1 MQPKARRVSKTTVTA
16 ASVGGLFEPREAL
29 LETLRQGPTNVLPEP
44 GPPTKGQGSCWKLK
58 TIRHAVPWLQSYSL
72 SGVWRV
78 LRRSGLKLRTAQVQ
92 HYSPDADYEP
102 KVAHL
107 LACLQ
112 ETARHRDTTV
122 LLFMDEMG
130 YYCWPAPTT
139 VWVATA
145 PAPLPH
151 TDRQGVKQ
159 QQWRIIGVL
168 NALSGQVDYLDGYV
182 VGRAKVIAMYK
193 QIIQRYNW
201 AARIYVVQD
210 NWNIH
215 HHDAVVEALSTMPTI
230 EPVWLPTYAPWLNPI
245 EKLWRWL
252 RQDVLKMH
260 RLAAQW
266 SELRQR
272 VNTFLDQFAHGSS
285 ELLCYVGLAGK
296 GKLAQAI
303 RAP

>member
-1 MQPKARRVSKTTVTA
+1 MQPQARRASTTTATA
-16 ASVGGLFEPREAL
+16 ASVGGLFEQREAL
-29 LETLRQGPTNVLPEP
+29 LETLRQGPTNVLPEL
-44 GPPTKGQGSCWKLK
+44 GPPTVGHGSCWKLQ
-58 TIRHAVPWLQSYSL
+58 TIRHAVPWLQRYSL

-112 ETARHRDTTV
+112 ETACHRDTTV
-122 LLFMDEMG
+122 LLFLDEMG
-130 YYCWPAPTT
+130 SDCWPEPTK
-139 VWVATA
+139 VWVDPT
-145 PAPLPH
+145 PAALPQ

-168 NALSGQVDYLDGYV
+168 NALSGQVDYLDGYI

-193 QIIQRYNW
+193 HIRQRDSW
-201 AARIYVVQD
+201 AARIYVAQD
-210 NWNIH
+210 NWSIH
-215 HHDAVVEALSTMPTI
+215 QHDDVLKTLRTMPTI
-230 EPVWLPTYAPWLNPI
+230 TPVWLPTYAPWLNPI

-252 RQDVLKMH
+252 RQDVLKRH

-272 VNTFLDQFAHGSS
+272 VNTFFDQFADGSA
-285 ELLCYVGLAGK
+285 ELLRYVGLAGE
-296 GKLAQAI
+296 GKLAPALL
-303 RAP
+303 AA